1 MRCALTSWEG
11 LRSTPHGKTHG
22 HKLSQAGQGG
32 PVERRDTEI
41 ILLSGGEDA
50 SQVLLEKVVPRTRR
64 GICMRNSDQGKVGP
78 RHLSPEL
85 LQ

>member
-1 MRCALTSWEG
+1 MRWEG

-41 ILLSGGEDA
+41 ILLSGGIDIPKGSLTGGGDELDYLRECGFFFCG
-50 SQVLLEKVVPRTRR
+50 SET
-64 GICMRNSDQGKVGP
+64 MRIGLGWQG
-78 RHLSPEL
+78 
-85 LQ
+85 